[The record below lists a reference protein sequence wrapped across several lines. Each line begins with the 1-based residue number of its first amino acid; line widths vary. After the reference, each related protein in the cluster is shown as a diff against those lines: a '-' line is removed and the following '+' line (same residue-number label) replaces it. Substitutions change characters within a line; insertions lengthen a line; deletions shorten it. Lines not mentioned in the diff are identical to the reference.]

1 VYYTVYNYAAIH
13 KLEHYSQGVLGIIS
27 VAMRTAITAEDR
39 VYCQMMLLVVFVMAL
54 HLEND
59 RFLRSQSVASFL
71 LLFRNVEKLA
81 SLSVL
86 LFHVNT
92 IYTGL

>member
-1 VYYTVYNYAAIH
+1 
-13 KLEHYSQGVLGIIS
+13 
-27 VAMRTAITAEDR
+27 MRTAITAEDR

-92 IYTGL
+92 IYTGP